1 MVSEE
6 RKTKKR
12 GFIQYLYEE
21 RLKDE
26 EIQARAKDMVT
37 WSAEP
42 GNAKASISVDRR
54 RYETVCVPRSNP
66 CCCFAVYPALQLARH
81 RVTVVPDF
89 DYTTV
94 TPCHIPKSHE
104 ERRTEVRTNGIHQA
118 FADPGMRRDRV
129 MELGLSK
136 HRIEAARA

>member
-66 CCCFAVYPALQLARH
+66 CCCLPFILLSSALARVAMESPSC
-81 RVTVVPDF
+81 RIS
-89 DYTTV
+89 TTQQL
-94 TPCHIPKSHE
+94 PMSYSRPI
-104 ERRTEVRTNGIHQA
+104 
-118 FADPGMRRDRV
+118 
-129 MELGLSK
+129 
-136 HRIEAARA
+136 